1 MAVTASRPSSH
12 LAKIVPLEPHRGSS
26 PARSGPCHECRD
38 RVHARQDRAELT
50 LLPRV
55 ERALPALDRTLV
67 VAERILGS
75 WDLAWD
81 AVQEALV
88 RLWQEPETPPDAEGW
103 LYQAVVHRAL
113 HARRTR
119 QRRARYEEVAGAR
132 RVGVAEDPRLRLEVE
147 DQARRVEVAIDQL
160 PGEFRE
166 ALRLRELEGLDYH
179 AIARTLDV
187 PVGTVRSRIH
197 RGRERLQAELGLM
210 EHSA

>member
-1 MAVTASRPSSH
+1 MAVTASRPTSH
-12 LAKIVPLEPHRGSS
+12 LAKIVPLAQ
-26 PARSGPCHECRD
+26 ARAGRTGPCVECRD
-38 RVHARQDRAELT
+38 RVHARQDRADLT
-50 LLPRV
+50 VLPRV
-55 ERALPALDRTLV
+55 EQALPALDRTLA

-132 RVGVAEDPRLRLEVE
+132 RAGVAEDPRLRLEVE

-179 AIARTLDV
+179 AIARALDV